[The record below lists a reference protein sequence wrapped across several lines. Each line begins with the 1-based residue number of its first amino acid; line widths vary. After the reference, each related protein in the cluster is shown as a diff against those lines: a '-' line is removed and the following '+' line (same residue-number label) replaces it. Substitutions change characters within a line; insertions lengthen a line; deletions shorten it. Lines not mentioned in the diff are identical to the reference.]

1 MRKKDVVE
9 HGVLYAKKRVD
20 AYRTLCSTTQSLVD
34 IGDFFSAFREQT
46 NLLQR
51 DKGVNLAALLLGT
64 GLFVILKESLYFC
77 NDK

>member
-1 MRKKDVVE
+1 MQMV
-9 HGVLYAKKRVD
+9 G
-20 AYRTLCSTTQSLVD
+20 
-34 IGDFFSAFREQT
+34 REQT